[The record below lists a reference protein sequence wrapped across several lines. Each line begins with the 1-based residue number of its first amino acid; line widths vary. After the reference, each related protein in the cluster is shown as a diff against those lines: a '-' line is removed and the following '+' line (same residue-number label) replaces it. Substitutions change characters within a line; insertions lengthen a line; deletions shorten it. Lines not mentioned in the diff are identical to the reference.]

1 MKTPKIILI
10 LVSIL
15 FLGCNS
21 SGKNGSKIILKGQ
34 VDKLEQIVNSNLNG
48 NSELN
53 PVIALNSIVE
63 LYQSNKSSTVE
74 SNEKPIDIYVIYGT
88 DYWKDDAKTFEIA
101 FAHQKVDQ
109 NDGNLY
115 EYRIDMIYEP
125 SDFKEIAEFDLRHDS
140 TSDLKEFKKSIE
152 ESDGFQKALKIKP
165 MKIELIKEQI

>member
-1 MKTPKIILI
+1 MKTPRIILI

-21 SGKNGSKIILKGQ
+21 SGKNRNKIILKGQ
-34 VDKLEQIVNSNLNG
+34 VEKLEQIVYSNLNG

-53 PVIALNSIVE
+53 PIIALNSIVE
-63 LYQSNKSSTVE
+63 LYQSNKNITLE
-74 SNEKPIDIYVIYGT
+74 SNEKPIDIYVIYRT
-88 DYWKDDAKTFEIA
+88 DYWKDDAKTFEIT

-125 SDFKEIAEFDLRHDS
+125 SDFKEIMEFYLRHDS

-165 MKIELIKEQI
+165 MKIELTKEQI